1 MYTGWKSY
9 DKLLEQ
15 AQQEYSTADDMY
27 SVLGKIFKEKIVNV
41 FKTIFELKDV
51 IQDEAIDYN
60 LLSEKIFTEAVRP
73 ISNVVRLFMS
83 SLFTKLCF
91 ETWW

>member
-1 MYTGWKSY
+1 
-9 DKLLEQ
+9 
-15 AQQEYSTADDMY
+15 MY

-60 LLSEKIFTEAVRP
+60 LLSEKIFTESV
-73 ISNVVRLFMS
+73 S
-83 SLFTKLCF
+83 SLLNF
-91 ETWW
+91 EKAIL

>member
-1 MYTGWKSY
+1 MYTGCKSH

-60 LLSEKIFTEAVRP
+60 LLSEKIFTESVRP
-73 ISNVVRLFMS
+73 TSNFVRLFIS
-83 SLFTKLCF
+83 SLFTKLCY
-91 ETWW
+91 ET